1 METNKNND
9 HILLALWAAECAKHV
24 LSRFEDNYPEDFR
37 PRNAIEATRA
47 WVQGRL
53 KVSEARR
60 FALAA
65 HAAACEAVEPESVA
79 AARSAGHAA
88 ATTHVVD
95 HAKHAASYAIKAS
108 ANPKSE
114 QKWQQKRLPI
124 ILTLILFMVMVNPS
138 YSLEN
143 GLPGIKID
151 NSTLQDSGT
160 INKARLITVVSGVSV
175 AYFGSMAYLQYIW
188 YKDHERV
195 PFHYYNDF
203 KGYNQIDKF
212 GHVYGAYL
220 ESYIGFHSLL
230 WAGVPRRKAVLYG
243 GGFGFLLQLPIEI
256 WDGMYEGW
264 GFSWSDVA
272 ANTIGS
278 ALVVGQELAFG
289 EQIVKYKLSFYPS
302 LYAKQAN
309 GYLGEGIN
317 QFMYDYNGHTNW
329 LSVGVNRIIRNE
341 KIPDWINVAVGYGAG
356 GMFGEFENKT
366 SYKGVEIPE
375 TERFRQFLFSFDV
388 DFSKIPARN
397 KNLKKLLNSFF
408 MIKVPFPT
416 VEFNTKGQLR
426 FYPLYY

>member
-1 METNKNND
+1 
-9 HILLALWAAECAKHV
+9 
-24 LSRFEDNYPEDFR
+24 
-37 PRNAIEATRA
+37 
-47 WVQGRL
+47 
-53 KVSEARR
+53 
-60 FALAA
+60 
-65 HAAACEAVEPESVA
+65 
-79 AARSAGHAA
+79 
-88 ATTHVVD
+88 
-95 HAKHAASYAIKAS
+95 
-108 ANPKSE
+108 
-114 QKWQQKRLPI
+114 
-124 ILTLILFMVMVNPS
+124 MVMGNPS
-138 YSLEN
+138 YSLGN
-143 GLPGIKID
+143 GLPHINVD
-151 NSTLQDSGT
+151 NFTFQDSTT
-160 INKARLITVVSGVSV
+160 INKSRLTAVVSGVSV

-188 YKDHERV
+188 YKDHERI
-195 PFHYYNDF
+195 PFHYYNDL

-212 GHVYGAYL
+212 GHAYGAYL

-278 ALVVGQELAFG
+278 ALVVGQELAFR

-302 LYAKQAN
+302 PYAKQAN
-309 GYLGEGIN
+309 GYLGEGFN

-329 LSVGVNRIIRNE
+329 LSVGVNRFIRNE
-341 KIPDWINVAVGYGAG
+341 NVPDWINVALGYGAG

-366 SYKGVEIPE
+366 RYKGVDIPE
-375 TERFRQFLFSFDV
+375 TERYRQFLFSFDV

-397 KNLKKLLNSFF
+397 KHLKKLLNSLF